1 MEDLRTLHE
10 DHVFQRREA
19 LDHGY
24 VDKDLQRALREGW
37 LVRIRTGAY
46 TFADVWEPADDIEK
60 HRMRAHAAQRS
71 HAVPVALSHTSA
83 AVEHGLRL
91 FEPDLSKIHLTC
103 LDRPLGRTTG
113 DIVYHRG
120 VCSDRDLV
128 LVGNHLSVRPVRAA
142 LEAASL
148 SHVAGGLVILD
159 SLLHLELG
167 TLDDL
172 HIGFEEMTGHPNS
185 RSLQITVRLT
195 RLGAQS
201 VGETL
206 ARHRMWR
213 DHLPEPELQFEVRD
227 QWGRLLG
234 ISDFAWPEHGLLGEF
249 DGMEKYGRL
258 RKGGETA
265 GQAVEREKK
274 REDRLREET
283 GWLMVRLVWAE
294 LFRPGHIGQKIR
306 RQLERGRQ
314 LTFR

>member
-19 LDHGY
+19 LEHGY
-24 VDKDLQRALREGW
+24 VDKDLQRALRDGW

-46 TFADVWEPADDIEK
+46 TFADVWEPADDFEK

-91 FEPDLSKIHLTC
+91 FEPDLSRIHLTC
-103 LDRPLGRTTG
+103 LDQPLGRTTG

-128 LVGNHLSVRPVRAA
+128 LVGDHLSVSPVRAA

-172 HIGFEEMTGHPNS
+172 RIGFEEMTGHPNS
-185 RSLQITVRLT
+185 RSLQIIVRLT
-195 RLGAQS
+195 RPGAQS

-234 ISDFAWPEHGLLGEF
+234 ISDFAWPEYGLLGEF
-249 DGMEKYGRL
+249 DGMVKYGRL
-258 RKGGETA
+258 RKWGETA

-283 GWLMVRLVWAE
+283 GWLMVRLIWAE
-294 LFRPGHIGQKIR
+294 LFQPGHVGRKIR
-306 RQLERGRQ
+306 RQLERGRT
-314 LTFR
+314 LSFR